1 MGKKRYTVNGERFTI
16 PLEKEKD
23 FLKDFPNAE
32 EVHSYEVGKETFHIP
47 VSKEQDFLRDMP
59 DAKPLGS
66 PVNLVQKNASWVYD
80 DKLKKK
86 EDSGSTS
93 EVQESESKESTS
105 IDFSA
110 PPPSPKFEKEAL
122 GQPPV
127 DDQSVDYLTP
137 QQTKQKDDTVAALK
151 EQLPFIKKTI
161 ADIDEKAKINIG
173 GNVLFGFGKEQGD
186 LLTARRYLKSA
197 EKLINSP
204 TEEGVKS
211 FWAGIKR
218 NDLTNLLSLGSTEA
232 YRSIKTANI
241 ANKIKNGEEP
251 TDEEYL
257 VMAGRFMYDIAN
269 QNIDSP
275 SSYRIGQAFAEMAPF
290 IGQLYVSAPI
300 GAAVSKAAAS
310 TTSKVISKE
319 AVNILKKYGI
329 DDVLK
334 VATQAAAQTPFTP
347 MLFQRYGEERMPSL
361 SVSDEGKIV
370 PTKGGE
376 SRVEAVADA
385 FGSTVS
391 TIFSEKVG
399 EVIKGRV
406 TNWGKKAAIAMDDPT
421 KALSSIQK
429 FRKDANWSGLGY
441 EFAEEQIDGIGQA
454 ITTEEATLSDLLD
467 SKRQFETL
475 ATIMVAGGAMKAVE
489 IPGYFKTK
497 QYKKDL
503 DKATELF
510 KSRVDPHTVEVVDA
524 AINTDDID
532 QMRERLQNEDLS
544 YLQPEQQKA
553 VLDYMKAKIENNVLF
568 EAANTKVEKDENK
581 PPETPKPKSEPEVS
595 PEENNAPETL
605 LGAQETKL
613 YEDDRPTF
621 RGKKF
626 TYALYDPLQQNIV
639 ATTEDKA
646 TGTGSHKAFG
656 DELAEQ
662 YEQGR
667 LYMIIPGG
675 KYMPGDVI
683 ANNREGKPL
692 DDTNKRRVLSMI
704 EFPAKKT
711 TQSGIETTGQG
722 ENIPEGVQSNIRQQ
736 TEESAEKKKQIYYH
750 GTKFGEE
757 FDKFTLDRANEG
769 VSSNAFAQG
778 NNGVYL
784 TNNMASA
791 KYFSRKANELYH
803 LRKNINNKRT
813 TDEIIRDQ
821 DDAWESLFGKTA
833 SEKENIKNVEL
844 SDDARI
850 KQLDHYPNKEEV
862 SEIIKSGDYDAV
874 SFPERGFEGVQD
886 MPSDIDFKGV
896 NDNRT
901 TFVFNLDAIKKVKK
915 YLPEPSIGGQENAVQ
930 ESQTNE
936 MDVRQQTEKVVQE
949 KHLRELAEEYG
960 FSVNEYEG
968 EGQEGGFHSS
978 GDNIINI
985 NKNTTKGTT
994 TFYLKGVP
1002 ADMKGSHTVDLPA
1015 NKAILYHEIGHKL
1028 FSDNPDKG
1036 HSILKEIK
1044 RIKEENDFGHPT
1056 EYSVVKDDALESM
1069 MEFFA
1074 FYKLAPDKLRSTQP
1088 RVYDLMRTFDT
1099 RDRKETLKT
1108 TQDANE
1114 VNAPTSLPLGDQ
1126 AGISQEVRGGNTGQ
1140 QEVTGESQIQEPA
1153 KEAPRETLQEVKVS
1167 DLLEKEEAAKKSE
1180 SGFLPFILSLPI
1192 LRNPRAKRRALDIKQ
1207 ILREQFLPSRGMPKA
1222 VYNEFLKTKGRI
1234 NARRFDIERSA
1245 NKAKEDLYKAYG
1257 GKLTPEQKEEIE
1269 IALENLGTSKA
1280 SKDIAFNVLTKNIP
1294 KEAQGIIE
1302 KMRNMIDSYS
1312 DDIKKLDMIGAGL
1325 EGKMDQNT
1333 GYYVTRTYRKH
1344 TDRDWTWDTIS
1355 LKIKED
1361 AANKLLE
1368 IFPKLT
1374 ADEALG
1380 MAKEMVESKDFS
1392 DSVIRKGNSL
1402 ADIDQR
1408 SLKKRS
1414 LFLTDNPEIRALY
1427 GENRDPLYNY
1437 AVSLTRMAEIAERG
1451 KMLEN
1456 IRDLGLREGFLSET
1470 QSYDKN
1476 HIAQIQYNEG
1486 VFKGKLG
1493 TKPLSSYYTTPE
1505 IAKAISNFME
1515 PASPPGNRSFARAVM
1530 RLYMS
1535 VITTTKIAKTAGSV
1549 KGIIRN
1555 FKTNITNA
1563 LANGNWNILQV
1574 TSHIASIA
1582 KDKTAWNDFRR
1593 ELVEEN
1599 IVGDS
1604 SNAGELIKNV
1614 EELSNRISE
1623 VTRSDESFGEM
1634 LKRTTVDKALKV
1646 YGWADDIWKV
1656 FRYVSE
1662 KLKYKDAF
1670 VKTGMTEAD
1679 AELAARKEAS
1689 KILHKTSTYH
1699 SELPLFI
1706 QNMRKLP
1713 FTNTFVSFPYQTL
1726 TNYIGGIQQA
1736 VKEIKTPGLAHIGL
1750 QRLAGSLA
1758 ATYVLTATSQFR
1770 NKEEGVDE
1778 KDLEAWRRFLPD
1790 YWRNDII
1797 TIKKDNGDGTAE
1809 YINTSYMDYYGVI
1822 TTPLAM
1828 LRRKLVANGTL
1839 TDEDLIDAATEFSK
1853 SFIGWDIAFDKLTQ
1867 LKANQDDL
1875 GRQIFNPQDEWDD
1888 KWKDMLRHLWGTV
1901 EPGTLTDIKR
1911 MIITKSEGGDWEGQL
1926 KGMLTGNQVRTI
1938 DPLKS
1943 MDYYILPKYK
1953 RQMDNARAIYK
1964 NQLRQYKRLVA
1975 PTDADNTA
1983 LQKAKER
1990 AEAIINSILSE
2001 VILDY
2006 DAAIRVGVKQD
2017 KLEDVI
2023 RGEKFDKD
2031 ITNAILYRTGLML
2044 DEEGGFLEDTSKT
2057 NK

>member
-1 MGKKRYTVNGERFTI
+1 MAKKNIYNNLINPQIKPEELDVSMFD
-16 PLEKEKD
+16 EK
-23 FLKDFPNAE
+23 
-32 EVHSYEVGKETFHIP
+32 KELDLSMF
-47 VSKEQDFLRDMP
+47 
-59 DAKPLGS
+59 
-66 PVNLVQKNASWVYD
+66 D
-80 DKLKKK
+80 DVVKKK
-86 EDSGSTS
+86 GDSGSTS
-93 EVQESESKESTS
+93 EVQVSESKESQA
-105 IDFSA
+105 IDFNA
-110 PPPSPKFEKEAL
+110 PPPAPKFQQEAI
-122 GQPPV
+122 GQPSV

-257 VMAGRFMYDIAN
+257 VMTGRFMYDIAN

-347 MLFQRYGEERMPSL
+347 MLFQKYGEERMPSL
-361 SVSDEGKIV
+361 SVSEEGKVV
-370 PTKGGE
+370 PSQGGE
-376 SRVEAVADA
+376 SRVEAVVDA

-544 YLQPEQQKA
+544 YLQPEQQKD

-568 EAANTKVEKDENK
+568 EAANTKVEKDENGDTVK
-581 PPETPKPKSEPEVS
+581 EKTSS
-595 PEENNAPETL
+595 DTNI
-605 LGAQETKL
+605 
-613 YEDDRPTF
+613 
-621 RGKKF
+621 
-626 TYALYDPLQQNIV
+626 PLQKDT
-639 ATTEDKA
+639 A
-646 TGTGSHKAFG
+646 
-656 DELAEQ
+656 
-662 YEQGR
+662 
-667 LYMIIPGG
+667 
-675 KYMPGDVI
+675 
-683 ANNREGKPL
+683 
-692 DDTNKRRVLSMI
+692 DTNVKIDPSQ
-704 EFPAKKT
+704 E
-711 TQSGIETTGQG
+711 
-722 ENIPEGVQSNIRQQ
+722 
-736 TEESAEKKKQIYYH
+736 
-750 GTKFGEE
+750 
-757 FDKFTLDRANEG
+757 
-769 VSSNAFAQG
+769 
-778 NNGVYL
+778 
-784 TNNMASA
+784 
-791 KYFSRKANELYH
+791 
-803 LRKNINNKRT
+803 
-813 TDEIIRDQ
+813 
-821 DDAWESLFGKTA
+821 
-833 SEKENIKNVEL
+833 
-844 SDDARI
+844 I
-850 KQLDHYPNKEEV
+850 KQ
-862 SEIIKSGDYDAV
+862 GDI
-874 SFPERGFEGVQD
+874 PLNE
-886 MPSDIDFKGV
+886 
-896 NDNRT
+896 T
-901 TFVFNLDAIKKVKK
+901 
-915 YLPEPSIGGQENAVQ
+915 EN
-930 ESQTNE
+930 
-936 MDVRQQTEKVVQE
+936 VVQE
-949 KHLRELAEEYG
+949 KRLHKLAEEYG
-960 FSVNEYEG
+960 FSVNEYDG
-968 EGQEGGFHSS
+968 KGQEGGTHSV
-978 GDNIINI
+978 GDGVINI
-985 NKNTTKGTT
+985 NKNTTEGTT
-994 TFYLKGVP
+994 TFYLKGVQ
-1002 ADMKGSHTVDLPA
+1002 ADMEGTHTIDLPT
-1015 NKAILYHEIGHKL
+1015 NQAILYHEIGHKL
-1028 FSDNPDKG
+1028 FSNNSDKG

-1044 RIKEENDFGHPT
+1044 KLKEENDFGHPT
-1056 EYSVVKDDALESM
+1056 EYSVVKDDAFESM

-1074 FYKLAPDKLRSTQP
+1074 FYKLAPDKLKSTQP
-1088 RVYDLMRTFDT
+1088 RVYALMQKFDSLPIPESKDPNIESNDIT
-1099 RDRKETLKT
+1099 KGKVVVGGEAVQEKPMFTEPEQEVKSEQDILKPTQQDILKPTQGEQAPIVESKEKETPKE
-1108 TQDANE
+1108 AF
-1114 VNAPTSLPLGDQ
+1114 
-1126 AGISQEVRGGNTGQ
+1126 
-1140 QEVTGESQIQEPA
+1140 QEVTV
-1153 KEAPRETLQEVKVS
+1153 T
-1167 DLLEKEEAAKKSE
+1167 DLLEKEETAKKSE
-1180 SGFLPFILSLPI
+1180 SSFLPFIFPI
-1192 LRNPRAKRRALDIKQ
+1192 NILASPRAKRRALDIKQ
-1207 ILREQFLPSRGMPKA
+1207 VLKEQFLPSRGMPKA
-1222 VYNEFLKTKGRI
+1222 VYNEFLKAKGKI
-1234 NARRFDIERSA
+1234 NARRFDISRSA
-1245 NKAKEDLYKAYG
+1245 EDAKKKLYEAYG
-1257 GKLTPEQKEEIE
+1257 GKLTPQQKEEIE
-1269 IALENLGTSKA
+1269 VALENLGTSKA
-1280 SKDIAFNVLTKNIP
+1280 SKDIAFNVLAKNVP
-1294 KEAQGIIE
+1294 QEAQGVIE
-1302 KMRNMIDSYS
+1302 GMRKMIDSYS

-1325 EGKMDQNT
+1325 EGKIDQNT

-1344 TDRDWTWDTIS
+1344 TDRDWTWDTIP

-1456 IRDLGLREGFLSET
+1456 IRDLGLTEGFLSET

-1505 IAKAISNFME
+1505 IARAISNFME
-1515 PASPPGNRSFARAVM
+1515 PASPPGKMM

-1549 KGIIRN
+1549 KGVIRN
-1555 FKTNITNA
+1555 FKSNITNA
-1563 LANGNWNILQV
+1563 LANGNWNIPQI
-1574 TSHIASIA
+1574 TSHITSTA

-1593 ELVEEN
+1593 ELAEEN

-1646 YGWADDIWKV
+1646 YGGADDIWKV
-1656 FRYVSE
+1656 YRYVSE

-1689 KILHKTSTYH
+1689 KILHKTSTYY

-1713 FTNTFVSFPYQTL
+1713 FTNTFVSFPYLTL

-1758 ATYVLTATSQFR
+1758 ATYVLTAISQFR

-1790 YWRNDII
+1790 YWRNDMI
-1797 TIKKDNGDGTAE
+1797 TIKKDNRDGTAE
-1809 YINTSYMDYYGVI
+1809 YNNTSYMDYYGVI

-1867 LKANQDDL
+1867 IKANQDDL
-1875 GRQIFNPQDEWDD
+1875 GRQIFNPQDDWDD
-1888 KWKDMLRHLWGTV
+1888 KWKDMLEHLWGTV
-1901 EPGTLTDIKR
+1901 EPGTLTDVKR
-1911 MIITKSEGGDWEGQL
+1911 MINTSREGGDWEGQL
-1926 KGMLTGNQVRTI
+1926 KGMLTGNQARTI

-1943 MDYYILPKYK
+1943 MDFYILPKYK

-1975 PTDADNTA
+1975 PGDADNTA

-1990 AEAIINSILSE
+1990 AEAISNSILSE

-2044 DEEGGFLEDTSKT
+2044 DEEGGFLEDVSKT
-2057 NK
+2057 NN